1 MILGQLRMGARQA
14 KNAPLQR
21 LECFDSTA
29 WNRYYSIDIPYAPL
43 NTRAPAVLIVTNLY
57 FEWSFD
63 VKVSLSG
70 VNLNLMECLLLTF
83 QRFRKFNSSEVNTTF
98 VNTTHQF
105 SRMATAHQKTY

>member
-1 MILGQLRMGARQA
+1 M
-14 KNAPLQR
+14 
-21 LECFDSTA
+21 
-29 WNRYYSIDIPYAPL
+29 DIPYTPL
-43 NTRAPAVLIVTNLY
+43 NTRAPAVLKVTNLY